1 MTNFR
6 QFSPESPLGALERFF
21 LGTSQPNDVDIL
33 HKILFD
39 ADGRLSDPYNC
50 GSCSLG
56 YRPFTT
62 AVCEKWGW
70 ELKSWHMVVI
80 AIFGNRAIEE
90 YPTEL
95 LAFLTAYDA
104 LAGTSHLGAEDNL
117 SSEDQC
123 LWQADKQRDE

>member
-6 QFSPESPLGALERFF
+6 QLTPESPLGALERFF
-21 LGTSQPNDVDIL
+21 LGTNQPEDVDLL

-39 ADGRLSDPYNC
+39 AAGRLTDPHDC
-50 GSCSLG
+50 RSCLLG
-56 YRPFTT
+56 HRPFTD
-62 AVCEKWGW
+62 AVCDHWGW
-70 ELKSWHMVVI
+70 DRNYWHMVVI
-80 AIFGNRAIEE
+80 AIFGDRAKDE

-117 SSEDQC
+117 SSDDQY
-123 LWQADKQRDE
+123 LWQSDEEVEE